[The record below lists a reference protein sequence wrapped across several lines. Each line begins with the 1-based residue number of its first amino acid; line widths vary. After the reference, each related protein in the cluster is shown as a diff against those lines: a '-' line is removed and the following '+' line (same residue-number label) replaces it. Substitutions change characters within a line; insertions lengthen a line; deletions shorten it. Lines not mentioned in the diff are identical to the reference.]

1 MPELFGSQE
10 VMLFKKVMEP
20 LRGGALLEELHHRE
34 LDFINI

>member
-20 LRGGALLEELHHRE
+20 LRGGALLEELHHWG
-34 LDFINI
+34 LDFINL